1 MYINPNNALIQD
13 PVADSALRI
22 LVNAGK
28 RERVNKGALILIEG
42 QACDFLFFVVSG
54 AFRAFRWVE
63 DKEVTIGFSF
73 TGDFDTCPYAF
84 FNNQP
89 STDIIEALTDGVI
102 IRVKKSDIENLARE
116 KPGLKDFLTLLLSH
130 YTEVLISR
138 NIEHRILTAEEM
150 YQNLLSRQP
159 DKVAKI
165 PLQYIASYLGISKER
180 LSRIRK
186 KRRN

>member
-13 PVADSALRI
+13 PVAAAALR
-22 LVNAGK
+22 LMVNAGK

-63 DKEVTIGFSF
+63 DTEVTIGFSF
-73 TGDFDTCPYAF
+73 SGDFDTCPYAF
-84 FNNQP
+84 FNNQL
-89 STDIIEALTDGVI
+89 STDIIEALTDAVI

-116 KPGLKDFLTLLLSH
+116 KPELKDFLTHLLSH
-130 YTEVLISR
+130 YVEILVSR
-138 NIEHRILTAEEM
+138 SIEYRILTAEKI

-159 DKVAKI
+159 DEVAKI
-165 PLQYIASYLGISKER
+165 PLQHIASYLGISKER

-186 KRRN
+186 KHRN

>member
-13 PVADSALRI
+13 PVAASALRI

-28 RERVNKGALILIEG
+28 RERVNKGTLILIEG
-42 QACDFLFFVVSG
+42 QSCDFIFFVVSG
-54 AFRAFRWVE
+54 TFRAFRWVGN
-63 DKEVTIGFSF
+63 KEVTIGFTF
-73 TGDFDTCPYAF
+73 NGDFDTCPYAF
-84 FNNQP
+84 FNNLP
-89 STDIIEALTDGVI
+89 STDIIEALTDSVI
-102 IRVKKSDIENLARE
+102 IKVKKSDIEYIASE
-116 KPGLKDFLTLLLSH
+116 KPDLKDFLTLLLSH

-138 NIEHRILTAEEM
+138 NIEHRILTAEEI

-159 DKVAKI
+159 DEVAKI

-186 KRRN
+186 KHRN